1 MINKLHRNNQGETI
15 VGVLISVAVV
25 GLVLVSTYVIVRG
38 SANLGQAARER
49 TQALKVVESQLERLK
64 YTVVASNPAQDPF
77 SPPARFCID
86 EHLEIVDLT
95 PMSPMD
101 CGLGDAVTG
110 GEREFEFTIEYDAD
124 GLSGASPY
132 DDDLFVLT
140 AQWLRI
146 GSDQLDRVVI
156 YYRIHQ
162 APTTFIPTDLRPQRV
177 ANDYLR
183 GQTA

>member
-1 MINKLHRNNQGETI
+1 MMHKLHRNNQGETI

-77 SPPARFCID
+77 SPPAAFCIND
-86 EHLEIVDLT
+86 DLKIVDLT
-95 PMSPMD
+95 AMLPMD
-101 CGLGDAVTG
+101 CSLGDAVTG
-110 GEREFEFTIEYDAD
+110 GEREFEFTIVYHAD
-124 GLSGASPY
+124 GLNPASFY

-146 GSDQLDRVVI
+146 GSDRVDRVVI

-162 APTTFIPTDLRPQRV
+162 APMTFTPTDLRPQRL
-177 ANDYLR
+177 ANDYLI
-183 GQTA
+183 GQAA